1 MTQPSTASAEQQQLA
16 QVAQQ
21 PVRQVQ
27 RGTCCYTLLGTAHI
41 SAQSVTAVEQAIN
54 TGRFDQIAVEL
65 DLQRW
70 RALHDPS
77 VLADLD
83 LLKVIRQG
91 KVALFAANLAL
102 AAYQRRLASQLGLEP
117 GAELKRAVQLAQEK
131 QLPVIFIDRDVGI
144 TFRRAAQRL
153 GWLGRWKLF
162 MSFIAGL
169 FAADHVSAEEI
180 EKLKNGDM
188 LKASFGDFANQSPEL
203 YQTII
208 SERDQY
214 MAACLRQ
221 EGDDN
226 DRPQNILAVVGA
238 GHLEGLSQQLE
249 QQTAPAEQL
258 RLTLEQFE
266 HRRGVPW
273 ITMGILGLI
282 AVGITLG
289 FMRGGFVVG
298 GHLLLIWAEY
308 TATFAALGASIAG
321 SHVVSILL
329 AAIVAPFKFIRLS
342 VPTGAFA
349 AIAELRIRKP
359 GYLDFLSLR
368 DDVQTFKGWYRNRAS
383 RILLTFILTNLGNS
397 LGVWIAGARIYKA
410 LHPHV

>member
-1 MTQPSTASAEQQQLA
+1 MTHPSAPAAKPQLA
-16 QVAQQ
+16 HIAQQ
-21 PVRQVQ
+21 PLRQVQ
-27 RGTCCYTLLGTAHI
+27 RGACCYTLLGTAHI
-41 SAQSVTAVEQAIN
+41 SAHSVAAVEQAIN
-54 TGRFDQIAVEL
+54 TGRFDQVAVEL

-91 KVALFAANLAL
+91 KVSLFAANLAL

-117 GAELKRAVQLAQEK
+117 GAELKRAVQLAHEK

-153 GWLGRWKLF
+153 GWLGRWKLLI
-162 MSFIAGL
+162 SFITGL
-169 FAADHVSAEEI
+169 FAADHVSSEEI
-180 EKLKNGDM
+180 EKLKHGDM
-188 LKASFGDFANQSPEL
+188 LKASFGDFAQQSPEL

-208 SERDQY
+208 TERDQY

-221 EGDDN
+221 DGD

-238 GHLEGLSQQLE
+238 GHLEGLCQQLE
-249 QQTAPAEQL
+249 QQTAPAQQI
-258 RLTLEQFE
+258 RHTLEQFE
-266 HRRGVPW
+266 RRRRFPW
-273 ITMGILGLI
+273 ITIGLLGLI

-289 FMRGGFVVG
+289 FMRGGFGVG
-298 GHLLLIWAEY
+298 GQLLLIWAEY
-308 TATFAALGASIAG
+308 TATCAALGACLAG
-321 SHVVSILL
+321 SHVFSILL

-349 AIAELRIRKP
+349 AMAELRIRKP